1 MKLMTV
7 VLQLL
12 ACLLHVLPR
21 KQRVALLSRQ
31 SEKMSMDYRMLVT
44 ELEERLGPDRV
55 VVCLTEP
62 ESKDI
67 VKFVLGTLR
76 QLIVACTSKVIV
88 VDGYVPAVSIPKKP
102 KDCTVIQMW
111 HSPGAVKKF
120 GYQCL
125 DTPAGRSRES
135 AEAGRM
141 HRNYD
146 YVIAGG
152 PGAINA
158 FAQAFDYPQDV
169 VVPLGLPRIDFL
181 LEEGPKCYR
190 KRRAKRI
197 LRNNPFLE
205 NGKPTIL
212 YAPTLRKGDGYDETW
227 LSHNLGQLASALE
240 AQGARGD
247 APANL
252 VITGHPLNNDF
263 SQALLREHPC
273 IHEIPHTATIHL
285 LDVCDAMISDYS
297 AVAFEAA
304 LLGIPVELYVPDL
317 KQYEASPG
325 LNIDLAREVPN
336 STHTNAGEAMAA
348 ALAEARTHHGGNA
361 CDNDFALLSKSY
373 FAGINYGSTKR
384 IADLVERSLARGH
397 QAE

>member
-1 MKLMTV
+1 MKLMAII
-7 VLQLL
+7 LRMLAGILHLL
-12 ACLLHVLPR
+12 PC
-21 KQRVALLSRQ
+21 KSRVALLSRQ
-31 SEKMSMDYRMLVT
+31 SSKMSMDYRMLAT
-44 ELEERLGPDRV
+44 ELEERLGPDKV

-67 VKFVLGTLR
+67 LGFVAGTMK

-88 VDGYVPAVSIPKKP
+88 VDGYVPAVSIPTKP
-102 KDCTVIQMW
+102 EGVTVIQMW
-111 HSPGAVKKF
+111 HSPGAIKKF

-152 PGAINA
+152 PGAKSA
-158 FAQAFDYPQDV
+158 FGLAFDYPASKV
-169 VVPLGLPRIDFL
+169 WALGLPRIDFL
-181 LEEGPKCYR
+181 LEQGKNCYR
-190 KRRAKRI
+190 NRRARRI
-197 LRNNPFLE
+197 LNENEFLR

-212 YAPTLRKGDGYDETW
+212 YAPTLRKGAGYDENW
-227 LSHNLGQLASALE
+227 LTHNLGQLASALE
-240 AQGARGD
+240 ARGGAGE

-252 VITGHPLNNDF
+252 IITGHPLNNEF

-273 IHEIPHTATIHL
+273 VHVVPKTATIHL
-285 LDVCDAMISDYS
+285 LAVCDAMISDYS

-317 KQYEASPG
+317 DQYEKSPG
-325 LNIDLAREVPN
+325 LNIDLRKMG
-336 STHTNAGEAMAA
+336 STHTNAGEALSVTLDL
-348 ALAEARTHHGGNA
+348 ALAHHAGEN
-361 CDNDFALLSKSY
+361 CENDFSVLTREY
-373 FAGINYGSTKR
+373 FEGIEYGCTNR
-384 IADLVERSLARGH
+384 IAELAVSKL
-397 QAE
+397 